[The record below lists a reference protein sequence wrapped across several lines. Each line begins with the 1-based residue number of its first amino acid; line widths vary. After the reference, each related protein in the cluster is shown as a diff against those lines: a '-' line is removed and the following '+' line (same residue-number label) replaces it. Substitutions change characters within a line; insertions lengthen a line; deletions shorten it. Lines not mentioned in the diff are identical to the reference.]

1 MSRTSTLIASTG
13 VGSYHVGI
21 RDLGGAEHR
30 ALFQFASN
38 SPFFAEILATN
49 NFDFDTNVG
58 SNWFN
63 VTDRIF
69 KDQGKDDPDF
79 VTVNGNRQYRRAAKE
94 GNIVAAGIYAMDD
107 GFFPAAFQINVTSV
121 TSGSP
126 VGIFFGV

>member
-1 MSRTSTLIASTG
+1 MSRIATLAASFG
-13 VGSYHVGI
+13 VGSIHFGLK
-21 RDLGGAEHR
+21 DLSGAENR
-30 ALFQFASN
+30 ATFQFVAN

-49 NFDFDTNVG
+49 NFDFDANVG
-58 SNWFN
+58 SNWFD

-79 VTVNGNRQYRRAAKE
+79 VDVSGSKQLRRAAKH
-94 GNIVAAGIYAMDD
+94 GNIVVEGVYAMDA

-126 VGIFFGV
+126 VGIFVGV